1 MDFLK
6 STNVM
11 ITLNNYKSLIQ
22 SVKGSIGS
30 SSKEQLKEM
39 LSEVD
44 DALSEVSFEMD
55 NLGYPNLKTEEVDV
69 ISELSSIQ
77 AELLTKLDL
86 PL

>member
-1 MDFLK
+1 
-6 STNVM
+6 M